1 MRLAEGFDDVPGAF
15 GLAQRLDHVGP
26 PQRLGKACQPLQ
38 MRPRVALRGLVEA
51 QRRQD
56 DREAALKTLDE
67 LAERFPDEL
76 DAFGLRAELRL
87 QAGDRAGALADLKRV
102 QAQQERMG

>member
-1 MRLAEGFDDVPGAF
+1 M
-15 GLAQRLDHVGP
+15 
-26 PQRLGKACQPLQ
+26 
-38 MRPRVALRGLVEA
+38 LVLLHP
-51 QRRQD
+51 D

-87 QAGDRAGALADLKRV
+87 LSRTIGAALGGAGGNKA
-102 QAQQERMG
+102 E